1 MVVVRNED
9 VPGMIGKVGM
19 ILGAADLNI
28 EDMRVGKSP
37 TGEAALMVLTTSTP
51 APADVI
57 DQLRAERGIVDAK
70 AIELD

>member
-9 VPGMIGKVGM
+9 VPGMIGTVGT
-19 ILGAADLNI
+19 ILGGAGLNI
-28 EDMRVGKSP
+28 EDMRVGKSS

-51 APADVI
+51 APSDVI
-57 DQLRAERGIVDAK
+57 EQLRAEPGIVDAK